1 MNYQD
6 YIDFSR
12 EELLGKVAAAMSE
25 KRFRHVLGVE
35 QTAIALAE
43 LYGCDVTKASLA
55 ALLHDYAKEVEDK
68 VFLAL
73 IDQKN
78 LDSDLK
84 QWGNNIWHGVVGAY
98 LIADTFG
105 LADQEILQAIQRHTV
120 GACQMTLLDNWVM
133 ASGLGI
139 VVMGV
144 LGEEARH
151 DKDQRGVCPD
161 DACRGVDVGIAVGVE
176 HPLDEFTPEGGD
188 QPKDHPD
195 DGGYEHVAH
204 DGCKGDSGHRSGQGD
219 VVGDGDIGTQDQ
231 QDDADRAQ
239 GEGQYGCLG
248 GKGGIDPFNLG
259 HI

>member
-120 GACQMTLLDNWVM
+120 GACQMTLLDK
-133 ASGLGI
+133 
-139 VVMGV
+139 V
-144 LGEEARH
+144 LYVADYIEPGRDFPAVAEARLLASQSL
-151 DKDQRGVCPD
+151 DKEVAFETAQTIVHLAKKGIPIYPQT
-161 DACRGVDVGIAVGVE
+161 VDTYNAYVHYLKE
-176 HPLDEFTPEGGD
+176 D
-188 QPKDHPD
+188 K
-195 DGGYEHVAH
+195 
-204 DGCKGDSGHRSGQGD
+204 
-219 VVGDGDIGTQDQ
+219 
-231 QDDADRAQ
+231 
-239 GEGQYGCLG
+239 
-248 GKGGIDPFNLG
+248 
-259 HI
+259 